1 MICIGQI
8 NVLRIKLGNLMINVR
23 SQQFEEYSIFTSFQK
38 QCILS
43 IKQLFPVLAFL
54 IISSFGCTNREVP
67 LKLVKVVEVGATK
80 VSDKPIVELLDEQ
93 NEIKVDLI
101 FSEAQDSVI
110 DLLHNNEIDMA
121 ILPNSVKTGYK
132 DITTITS
139 LLPRVLLI
147 VYRPEL
153 AGAKSLEEL
162 IKGRKVGYENSNNDD
177 QQIVM
182 DFFNHYKIDV
192 TKDFEAILVS
202 DSLSSLNG
210 LDVFITLTHIRNP
223 IIYRLLEEG
232 NLIYSLDNP
241 ELVER
246 GSSVDG
252 FVLTY
257 PNVYPF
263 VLPKSVYS
271 HGPHEPILTIGVR
284 DILVCH
290 ESLDAELVYN
300 IIETISENKTALTQ
314 RNKSYGL
321 LDLDYNNIN
330 TSFAFP
336 LHPGAVSYL
345 TRDKPSFFER
355 YAESIGVIISVFVI
369 LFGSISQG
377 RRYLKQRRKDR
388 IDVFYKE
395 LLALRA
401 KHKEGSI
408 ETSAA
413 FEKLMEIRT
422 HAFNALMNEK
432 LDANESFGIFLQL
445 YDDVNNEIDSGR
457 STR

>member
-1 MICIGQI
+1 
-8 NVLRIKLGNLMINVR
+8 V
-23 SQQFEEYSIFTSFQK
+23 
-38 QCILS
+38 S
-43 IKQLFPVLAFL
+43 IKKLILFLFFL
-54 IISSFGCTNREVP
+54 IGSFGCTNKDVP

-80 VSDKPIVELLDEQ
+80 ISDKPIVELLAEQ
-93 NEIKVDLI
+93 NEVKVDLI

-110 DLLHNNEIDMA
+110 NLLHNNEIDMA

-132 DITTITS
+132 DIKTITS

-153 AGAKSLEEL
+153 VGTQSLEEL
-162 IKGRKVGYENSNNDD
+162 IKGRKVGYENSNSDD
-177 QQIVM
+177 QQIVV

-192 TKDFEAILVS
+192 TKDLEPILVS
-202 DSLSSLNG
+202 DSLSSLDG
-210 LDVFITLTHIRNP
+210 LDIFITLTHIRNP

-241 ELVER
+241 ELIDR

-252 FVLTY
+252 FVLTS

-284 DILVCH
+284 DILVCN
-290 ESLDAELVYN
+290 ESMNAELVYN

-321 LDLDYNNIN
+321 LDLDYNSIN

-336 LHPGAVSYL
+336 LHPGAVNYL

-355 YAESIGVIISVFVI
+355 YAELTGVIISIFVI
-369 LFGSISQG
+369 LFGTLSQV
-377 RRYLKQRRKDR
+377 RRYLKQRKKDR
-388 IDVFYKE
+388 IDIFYKE
-395 LLALRA
+395 LLVLRSQY
-401 KHKEGSI
+401 KEGDINSEVAL
-408 ETSAA
+408 ET
-413 FEKLMEIRT
+413 LMEIRS

-445 YDDVNNEIDSGR
+445 FDDVNSELTIAKIKS
-457 STR
+457 